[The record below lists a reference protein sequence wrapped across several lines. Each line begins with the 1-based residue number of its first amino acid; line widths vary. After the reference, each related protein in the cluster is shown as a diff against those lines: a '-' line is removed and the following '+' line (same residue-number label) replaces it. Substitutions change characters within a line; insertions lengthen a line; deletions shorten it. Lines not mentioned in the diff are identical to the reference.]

1 MPTKLQAARQAGKM
15 RTSRGTDKKKKLRAR
30 LEDIP
35 SRSYAAGNK
44 HDTATEARDHRQQK
58 IIKLT
63 LEQNQL
69 P

>member
-15 RTSRGTDKKKKLRAR
+15 RTRIRTDKKKKLRAR
-30 LEDIP
+30 LEDTP
-35 SRSYAAGNK
+35 CRSYAAGNK

-58 IIKLT
+58 INKLT
-63 LEQNQL
+63 LEENQL